1 MNPLI
6 ASPAAL
12 RDSGNPE
19 THAAM
24 LALAEQL
31 LAGREAHRDR
41 VAGDGKPI
49 SLAIEASVRLARA
62 LADQWRWAT
71 EPARGALPDP
81 DWPTGWWGAWP
92 QELAA
97 DTAVAADR
105 ARQRAAS
112 SDPAAIEMAE
122 RCEVLAWYQFVE
134 PGRWTARIVWDVD
147 MERCRAAR
155 AADRREAA

>member
-6 ASPAAL
+6 ASPTAL

-31 LAGREAHRDR
+31 LAGREGYRDHI
-41 VAGDGKPI
+41 AGAGKPI
-49 SLAIEASVRLARA
+49 SLAVEASISLARA
-62 LADQWRWAT
+62 LVEQWRWVVDAS
-71 EPARGALPDP
+71 RGALPDP

-97 DTAVAADR
+97 DTATAADR
-105 ARQRAAS
+105 ARQRAVSGDLAS
-112 SDPAAIEMAE
+112 IEMAE

-147 MERCRAAR
+147 RERCRAAR